1 MPFGI
6 GSGAGLI
13 FGVTGGVMEAALRT
27 LQDVLTGKSQN
38 KIDFTAVRGVE
49 GIKEAKYVLPVNG
62 KDTEIKVAVAS
73 SLKNAKTLM
82 DLVKAGKADYHFI
95 EIMTC
100 PGGCV
105 NGGGQPIKDA
115 YTRNTTDIRA
125 ERAKAVYDADK
136 GMKLRK
142 SHENPYVK
150 ALYEEYFDKPNSH
163 RAHEVLHTKYVVR
176 GK

>member
-1 MPFGI
+1 M
-6 GSGAGLI
+6 
-13 FGVTGGVMEAALRT
+13 
-27 LQDVLTGKSQN
+27 
-38 KIDFTAVRGVE
+38 RGVE

-105 NGGGQPIKDA
+105 NGGGQPVQDA
-115 YTRNTTDIRA
+115 TVRSTTAADSPLRTLIREIPPTFA
-125 ERAKAVYDADK
+125 QNAQR
-136 GMKLRK
+136 
-142 SHENPYVK
+142 
-150 ALYEEYFDKPNSH
+150 LYMTPI
-163 RAHEVLHTKYVVR
+163 RV
-176 GK
+176 

>member
-1 MPFGI
+1 MFNNLPDEEYDVPFGI

-73 SLKNAKTLM
+73 SLKK
-82 DLVKAGKADYHFI
+82 
-95 EIMTC
+95 
-100 PGGCV
+100 
-105 NGGGQPIKDA
+105 
-115 YTRNTTDIRA
+115 
-125 ERAKAVYDADK
+125 
-136 GMKLRK
+136 RK
-142 SHENPYVK
+142 NPYG
-150 ALYEEYFDKPNSH
+150 PCQS
-163 RAHEVLHTKYVVR
+163 
-176 GK
+176 G

>member
-82 DLVKAGKADYHFI
+82 DLVNAGQADYHVI

-136 GMKLRK
+136 GMQLR
-142 SHENPYVK
+142 
-150 ALYEEYFDKPNSH
+150 
-163 RAHEVLHTKYVVR
+163 
-176 GK
+176 